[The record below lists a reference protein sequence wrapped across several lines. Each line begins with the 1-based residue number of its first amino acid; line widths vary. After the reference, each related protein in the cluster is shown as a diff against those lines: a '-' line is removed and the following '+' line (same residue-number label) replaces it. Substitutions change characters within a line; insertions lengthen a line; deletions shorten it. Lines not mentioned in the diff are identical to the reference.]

1 MAGKITTSGMDG
13 LLKMLETAEEKAH
26 DICAESLYEGAGLV
40 ADVVSSAV
48 DSIQVKRF
56 KYPAPPGKQRMPSP
70 EEKELLKGAKKGVAH
85 FRDDGGSVNTSVGFQ
100 NSGYGLLN
108 GKTVP
113 IPLIANA
120 INHGTSFMKKQPFM
134 RKAFS
139 QSKGAA
145 QAAIENKLREELD
158 KLSAD

>member
-120 INHGTSFMKKQPFM
+120 INHGTSFMKKQPFY
-134 RKAFS
+134 RKAES
-139 QSKGAA
+139 TARGAA
-145 QAAIENKLREELD
+145 LSKIEDGIKRRVDETMKE
-158 KLSAD
+158 